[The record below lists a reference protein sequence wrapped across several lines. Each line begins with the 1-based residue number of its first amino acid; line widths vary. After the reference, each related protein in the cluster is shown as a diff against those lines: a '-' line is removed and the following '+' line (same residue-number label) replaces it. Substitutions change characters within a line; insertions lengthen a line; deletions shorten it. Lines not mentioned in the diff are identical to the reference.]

1 MHRWLYFWAL
11 MYLLWSKGVRGHPI
25 STIPTISAYESKQQQ
40 SHAPW
45 TQNFSAVLQSDCNP
59 STTPFGPATDNPM
72 PSPTFAKGPSSSTD
86 KESNTTTLM
95 NIDVHLINDSDVD
108 TTGKVFDEKIPSS
121 LFRETLKWS
130 VPLLAFFSALA
141 IGWYARPA
149 EPTTFWTIANL
160 VTAAAVL
167 PFHDQTIS
175 DILGNVVKGV
185 AVSCN
190 ILHYRA
196 TVGSGPRPVIGLVIS
211 IAVYFLLYSQRSNI
225 IGDGPEDQGLRVVAP
240 WICAPIAIVI
250 VSELFT
256 LLQRLLAICLAIVG
270 STCRAIFAHLHILE
284 QGFVVN
290 PPPRG
295 EAR

>member
-11 MYLLWSKGVRGHPI
+11 VFLLWYKGVRGRPI
-25 STIPTISAYESKQQQ
+25 SATPTISAYESKQQQ
-40 SHAPW
+40 SHTPW
-45 TQNFSAVLQSDCNP
+45 TQNFSTVLQSDGKP
-59 STTPFGPATDNPM
+59 STIPFGPATSNPM
-72 PSPTFAKGPSSSTD
+72 PSPTFAEGTSSPTD

-108 TTGKVFDEKIPSS
+108 TTGKVFDEMIRPS
-121 LFRETLKWS
+121 LFQETLKWT
-130 VPLLAFFSALA
+130 VPLLAFFFALA
-141 IGWYARPA
+141 IGWYARPE

-167 PFHDQTIS
+167 PFHEQTIS
-175 DILGNVVKGV
+175 DILGNVVKGA
-185 AVSCN
+185 AVSFN

-196 TVGSGPRPVIGLVIS
+196 TVGSGPRPVIGLVIT
-211 IAVYFLLYSQRSNI
+211 IVVYFLLYSQRSNV

-240 WICAPIAIVI
+240 WICAPIAIVT

-256 LLQRLLAICLAIVG
+256 LLQWLLAICLAIVG
-270 STCRAIFAHLHILE
+270 SICGAISAHLHILE